1 MRLLLVTLVLVV
13 LSAAGA
19 PVATASVSVGLER
32 LDSPQGKTLKGKRV
46 GLIANAASVTAG
58 GRPAAETLRASGVR
72 VVRLFAPEHGL
83 SGKLAAGQKV
93 GGGARVVS
101 LYGDHTKP
109 SEADLRGLDALVYD
123 LQDAGVRFYTYV
135 STMIFAQEA
144 AAAAGVTFVV
154 LDRPNP
160 LGGERVA
167 GPVADLPKSL
177 VNLAPGPLV
186 HGLTA
191 GEMARVVRRRVHGRL
206 VVVPMAGWRRAMTW
220 ADTGRHWVAP
230 SPNLRS
236 AEAALLYPGS
246 GLLEGTTVS
255 EGRGTAAPFR
265 IVGAPWARARA
276 ILDAAAT
283 VPGIAASARTFTP
296 RPSSAAPSPKYAGE
310 RCNGA
315 ALTVTDDGADTF
327 ALGLS
332 LLRALRRSPGFAFDA
347 GFDGL
352 VGTRRLRRA
361 IQRGASVAQVLAS
374 ERAGIAAW
382 RRSRASALLYD

>member
-1 MRLLLVTLVLVV
+1 VTP
-13 LSAAGA
+13 AG
-19 PVATASVSVGLER
+19 PTVQVGLER
-32 LDSPQGKTLKGKRV
+32 LDSPQGRTLKGKRV
-46 GLIANAASVTAG
+46 GLIANVASVTAD
-58 GRPAAETLRASGVR
+58 GRSSAEALRAGGAR

-93 GGGARVVS
+93 SGGARVVS

-109 SEADLRGLDALVYD
+109 SKADLRGLDALVYD

-135 STMIFAQEA
+135 STMILAQEA

-160 LGGERVA
+160 LGGDRVA

-191 GEMARVVRRRVHGRL
+191 GEMARVVQRRLRGAKL

-220 ADTGRHWVAP
+220 RDTGRRWVAP

-236 AEAALLYPGS
+236 AEAALLYPGT
-246 GLLEGTTVS
+246 GLLEGTTAS

-265 IVGAPWARARA
+265 IIGAPWVRTRA
-276 ILDAAAT
+276 ILDAAAS
-283 VPGIAASARTFTP
+283 VPGIRADARTFTP
-296 RPSSAAPSPKYAGE
+296 RPSSAAPSPKYAGS

-315 ALTVTDDGADTF
+315 LLTVTDDGADTF
-327 ALGLS
+327 ALGLA
-332 LLRALRRSPGFAFDA
+332 LLRGLRRSPGFAFSA

-352 VGTRRLRRA
+352 VGTGRLRGA
-361 IQRGASVAQVLAS
+361 IERGASVASILAS

-382 RRSRASALLYD
+382 RRSTRAALLYD

>member
-1 MRLLLVTLVLVV
+1 
-13 LSAAGA
+13 
-19 PVATASVSVGLER
+19 
-32 LDSPQGKTLKGKRV
+32 
-46 GLIANAASVTAG
+46 
-58 GRPAAETLRASGVR
+58 
-72 VVRLFAPEHGL
+72 
-83 SGKLAAGQKV
+83 
-93 GGGARVVS
+93 
-101 LYGDHTKP
+101 
-109 SEADLRGLDALVYD
+109 
-123 LQDAGVRFYTYV
+123 VRFYTYV
-135 STMIFAQEA
+135 STMILAQEA

-160 LGGERVA
+160 LGGDRVA

-191 GEMARVVRRRVHGRL
+191 GEMARVVRRRVHGRV
-206 VVVPMAGWRRAMTW
+206 VVVPMEGWRRAMTW
-220 ADTGRHWVAP
+220 ADTGRRWVAP

-236 AEAALLYPGS
+236 AQAALLYPGS

-265 IVGAPWARARA
+265 IVGAPWVRASA
-276 ILDAAAT
+276 ILDAAGT
-283 VPGIAASARTFTP
+283 VPGIRASARTFTP
-296 RPSSAAPSPKYAGE
+296 RSSSAAPSPKYAGE

-352 VGTRRLRRA
+352 VGTSRLRRA